1 MTETLVLRHGED
13 DRTHVDCAE
22 CGYRYGPA
30 GRDPRLRAVTT
41 EQLVVEGGEVAGEG
55 SAGGATAGA
64 ASASDTTR
72 RATAGVLARRYY
84 CPSCALLFAVG
95 VRAQGEPVGA
105 ERTDT
110 DVEFTFARVRDALN
124 EVPAMH

>member
-22 CGYRYGPA
+22 CGYSYGPA

-41 EQLVVEGGEVAGEG
+41 EQLVVE
-55 SAGGATAGA
+55 
-64 ASASDTTR
+64 ASAPGDSTSG
-72 RATAGVLARRYY
+72 GVLARRYY

-95 VRAQGEPVGA
+95 LRAQGEPVGA
-105 ERTDT
+105 ERTDI
-110 DVEFTFARVRDALN
+110 EFTFPHARVVN
-124 EVPAMH
+124 EVPTLHYGARFAR